1 MFLMNLLTV
10 TTLITLSKSRPLSYY
25 LTHQRRDAPT
35 DGAGGGDYD
44 DGVFVPY
51 IIDEKGFSA
60 NEFYWPQDENLKV
73 NDSVSGID
81 RGKRIHS
88 LSVTNSLD
96 VLRDRVLL
104 ELARRKAQQEK
115 IQIDANRHYLDNI
128 GKRSNQYIK
137 MDLPQIFEPKNIKI
151 PQIFDHQLIGDQS
164 EFNNYYMAKNPL
176 TLDWYNN
183 LNDVSQYNLNDQIR
197 KIKKNNKIRLL

>member
-1 MFLMNLLTV
+1 MFLMRLLSV
-10 TTLITLSKSRPLSYY
+10 TTLITLSKSTPLSY

-35 DGAGGGDYD
+35 DGGGRDDD
-44 DGVFVPY
+44 DGVYVPY
-51 IIDEKGFSA
+51 IIDERG
-60 NEFYWPQDENLKV
+60 FYWPQDENLKV

-151 PQIFDHQLIGDQS
+151 PRIFDHQLIGDQS
-164 EFNNYYMAKNPL
+164 EFNYYTAKNPL
-176 TLDWYNN
+176 PLDSTLTNLDWYNN

>member
-1 MFLMNLLTV
+1 M
-10 TTLITLSKSRPLSYY
+10 
-25 LTHQRRDAPT
+25 
-35 DGAGGGDYD
+35 
-44 DGVFVPY
+44 
-51 IIDEKGFSA
+51 
-60 NEFYWPQDENLKV
+60 
-73 NDSVSGID
+73 
-81 RGKRIHS
+81 
-88 LSVTNSLD
+88 D

-151 PQIFDHQLIGDQS
+151 PRIFDHQLIGDQS
-164 EFNNYYMAKNPL
+164 EFNYYTAKNPLPLDSTL

-197 KIKKNNKIRLL
+197 KVTKYIYIYIYQIISYSLCLFFFSSTLLQIKKNNKIRLL